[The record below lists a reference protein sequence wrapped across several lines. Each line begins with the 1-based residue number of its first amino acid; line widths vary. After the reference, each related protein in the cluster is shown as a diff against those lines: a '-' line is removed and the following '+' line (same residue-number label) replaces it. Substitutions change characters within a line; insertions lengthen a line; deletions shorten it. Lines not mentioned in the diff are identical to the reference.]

1 MCSRVSTQALYSIGA
16 IESDKKKEYF
26 ACFRSTNESRFLQLI
41 ENKHEFFQATKFSDR
56 QYGY

>member
-16 IESDKKKEYF
+16 IESDKKKSILL
-26 ACFRSTNESRFLQLI
+26 ASVQLTSLDFLQLI

>member
-1 MCSRVSTQALYSIGA
+1 VSTQALYSIGA
-16 IESDKKKEYF
+16 IESDKKKSILL
-26 ACFRSTNESRFLQLI
+26 ASVQLTSLDFLQLI